1 MSIKAKYGIRDLE
14 KKYGKLTVG
23 RFLRSW
29 RLSEGLSQKE
39 FAKKLRMSSANL
51 CDLEKERKGV
61 SPEKAYEIAGLIGY
75 PPAVLVRMALQEQV
89 EEVGLKFEVEIKPAA

>member
-1 MSIKAKYGIRDLE
+1 MSIKRKYGIRDLE

-29 RLSEGLSQKE
+29 RLSEGLSQKD
-39 FAKKLRMSSANL
+39 FSKKIRLSPANL

-61 SPEKAYEIAGLIGY
+61 SLEKAYEIAKLIGY
-75 PPAVLVRMALQEQV
+75 PPAVLVRMALQEQI
-89 EEVGLKFEVEIKPAA
+89 EQAGLKYEVEIKPAA

>member
-1 MSIKAKYGIRDLE
+1 MSIRRQYGIRDLE
-14 KKYGKLTVG
+14 RKYGKLTLG

-29 RLSEGLSQKE
+29 RLSEGFSQKE
-39 FAKKLRMSSANL
+39 FAKKIGISPANL

-61 SPEKAYEIAGLIGY
+61 SLEKAYEIGKLIGY

-89 EEVGLKFEVEIKPAA
+89 REAGLRYEVDLRAA